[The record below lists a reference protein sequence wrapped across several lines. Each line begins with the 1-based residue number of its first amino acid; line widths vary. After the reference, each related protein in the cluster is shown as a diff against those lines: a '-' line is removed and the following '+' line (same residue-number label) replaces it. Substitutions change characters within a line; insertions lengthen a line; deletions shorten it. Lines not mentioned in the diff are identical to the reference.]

1 MSILQMMC
9 FVAYTLMMV
18 LNAIELEAFL
28 AGTESAL
35 AANILTARILCME
48 GLMFSF
54 VMNVVT
60 V

>member
-1 MSILQMMC
+1 MMY

-35 AANILTARILCME
+35 VSNMLTASI
-48 GLMFSF
+48 
-54 VMNVVT
+54 
-60 V
+60 